1 MGGGGRSA
9 PAPQP
14 VPAAPAPIDYDAMA
28 RASIRVAQAQTKAEE
43 ESIKRLYPQYIGMQ
57 FGTADQ
63 LAGRLDN
70 SASQQAR
77 AIAQQELGRDMGP
90 SALERQFSALGMS
103 AMDYRPDQ
111 VQAPTDIRN
120 VQAINAQAAR
130 MGAVRDVQ
138 GVNAQRV
145 ADVRS
150 RNVGAGALGGSLLSE
165 AQQRVESGGRL
176 SAEASRDAVQS
187 ARAGMAAR
195 GMATGNA
202 GLAAEL
208 LNRDRYARTRDLE
221 NLGFAQGVQ
230 NADVQRRMSN
240 AEMALQ
246 AARGNQAM
254 AGQMSLADQAAMMD
268 AQRLN
273 QASDLTRGQANAQF
287 AQQAALANQ
296 AAGMDAQRL
305 NQVRDTTLGQFF
317 LNAQLANQEAN
328 MNQFNNNRAFVG
340 QAGQQA
346 FQNDMARS
354 QRRLGL
360 GGLLMDMDPY
370 RQALGPAFQLGMGTM
385 GNTTQQVGNIFSGA
399 LNQSANVSSF
409 NTNMAA
415 SNRNAILNSNAAMQ
429 AAAMQAG
436 AMNNAATMGMIG
448 SIGGGLLG
456 GAGFALSDKREKKD
470 IKPLGKAGSVLGLT
484 AYEFSYKGDGKKRKG
499 FMAQDVQKVLPEAVA
514 EVDYKGKK
522 RLAIKPAV
530 IGAALAEE
538 LMAAKAA

>member
-1 MGGGGRSA
+1 MGGKSSS

-28 RASIRVAQAQTKAEE
+28 NASIRVANAQSAAEE
-43 ESIKRLYPQYIGMQ
+43 AAIKRLYPEYIRMQ

-63 LAGRLDN
+63 LSRNLDN
-70 SASQQAR
+70 QFSQFAR
-77 AIAQQELGRDMGP
+77 QTILDEMGRDMGP
-90 SALERQFSALGMS
+90 SALENQMRALGAS
-103 AMDYRPDQ
+103 AMSYRPDQ
-111 VQAPTDIRN
+111 ISAPTNIRN
-120 VQAINAQAAR
+120 VRANLASAAQ
-130 MGAVRDVQ
+130 MGPVRDVR

-145 ADVRS
+145 ADVRA
-150 RNVGAGALGGSLLSE
+150 REVGAGALGQSLVGE
-165 AQQRVESGGRL
+165 AMNRVASGGRL

-195 GMATGNA
+195 GMATGSA

-208 LNRDRYARTRDLE
+208 LNRDRYSRQRNMEDLS
-221 NLGFAQGVQ
+221 FAQNVQ
-230 NADVQRRMSN
+230 NADIQRQMAG

-246 AARGNQAM
+246 ADRGNQAL
-254 AGQMSLADQAAMMD
+254 AGQMSLADQAAMME

-273 QASDLTRGQANAQF
+273 QASDLTRGQTDAQF
-287 AQQAALANQ
+287 AQQTALANQ
-296 AAGMDAQRL
+296 AARMDAQRL
-305 NQVRDTTLGQFF
+305 NQVRDTTLGQFL
-317 LNAQLANQEAN
+317 LNAQMANQEAN
-328 MNQFNNNRAFVG
+328 MNQVNNNRGFLSSVS
-340 QAGQQA
+340 QQA
-346 FQNDMARS
+346 LANDQMRS

-360 GGLLMDMDPY
+360 GTLYGDMDPY
-370 RQALGPAFQLGMGTM
+370 RQALGPAFNLGGSTLN
-385 GNTTQQVGNIFSGA
+385 NTTSQIRDIYGGSLDQMGKVMT
-399 LNQSANVSSF
+399 F

-415 SNRNAILNSNAAMQ
+415 SNRNAILNNNAAMQ

-436 AMNNAATMGMIG
+436 AMNNASTMGMIG
-448 SIGGGLLG
+448 GIGSGLLQ
-456 GAGFALSDKREKKD
+456 GAGMFALSDKREKKD

-484 AYEFSYKGDGKKRKG
+484 AYEFSYKGDDKKHKG
-499 FMAQDVQKVLPEAVA
+499 FMAQDVAKVLPEAVA

>member
-1 MGGGGRSA
+1 M

-14 VPAAPAPIDYDAMA
+14 VPPPPAPIDYDKMA

-43 ESIKRLYPQYIGMQ
+43 EAIKRLYPEYIRMQ

-63 LAGRLDN
+63 LSGRLDN
-70 SASQQAR
+70 AASRQAR
-77 AIAQQELGRDMGP
+77 AIAQEELGRDMGP
-90 SALERQFSALGMS
+90 SALEQQFSALGAS

-120 VQAINAQAAR
+120 VQALNAQAAR

-138 GVNAQRV
+138 GVNARRV
-145 ADVRS
+145 ADVRA

-165 AQQRVESGGRL
+165 AQRRVESGGRL
-176 SAEASRDAVQS
+176 SAEASRDAVQA

-195 GMATGNA
+195 GMATGSA

-208 LNRDRYARTRDLE
+208 LNRDRFARARNMEDLA
-221 NLGFAQGVQ
+221 FAQGVQ

-240 AEMALQ
+240 ADLALQ
-246 AARGNQAM
+246 AARGNQAL

-273 QASDLTRGQANAQF
+273 QASDLTRGQTDAQF
-287 AQQAALANQ
+287 AQQMALANQ

-305 NQVRDTTLGQFF
+305 NQVRDTTLGQLF

-340 QAGQQA
+340 QAAQQA
-346 FQNDMARS
+346 LQNDMARS

-360 GGLLMDMDPY
+360 GGLIMDMDPY

-385 GNTTQQVGNIFSGA
+385 GNTTQQVGNIFANS
-399 LNQSANVSSF
+399 LNQSGNVASF

-415 SNRNAILNSNAAMQ
+415 SNRNAILNNNAAMQ

-436 AMNNAATMGMIG
+436 ATGQAGMMGMIG
-448 SIGGGLLG
+448 SGV
-456 GAGFALSDKREKKD
+456 GA
-470 IKPLGKAGSVLGLT
+470 
-484 AYEFSYKGDGKKRKG
+484 
-499 FMAQDVQKVLPEAVA
+499 AV
-514 EVDYKGKK
+514 G
-522 RLAIKPAV
+522 
-530 IGAALAEE
+530 IGAIAI
-538 LMAAKAA
+538 

>member
-1 MGGGGRSA
+1 MGGRSSS

-14 VPAAPAPIDYDAMA
+14 VPPPPAPIDYDKMA
-28 RASIRVAQAQTKAEE
+28 EASIRVARAQTAEE
-43 ESIKRLYPQYIGMQ
+43 EAAIKRLYPEYIRMQ

-63 LAGRLDN
+63 LSRNLDN
-70 SASQQAR
+70 QFSQFAR
-77 AIAQQELGRDMGP
+77 QTILDEMGRDMGP
-90 SALERQFSALGMS
+90 SALENQMRGLGANAMS
-103 AMDYRPDQ
+103 YRPDQ
-111 VQAPTDIRN
+111 VSAPTNIRN
-120 VQAINAQAAR
+120 VRANLANAAQ
-130 MGAVRDVQ
+130 MGPVRDVR

-145 ADVRS
+145 ADVRA
-150 RNVGAGALGGSLLSE
+150 REVGAGALGQSLVGE
-165 AQQRVESGGRL
+165 AMNRVASGGRL

-195 GMATGNA
+195 GMATGSA

-208 LNRDRYARTRDLE
+208 LNRDRYSRQRSMEDLS
-221 NLGFAQGVQ
+221 FAQNVQ
-230 NADVQRRMSN
+230 NADIQRQMAG

-246 AARGNQAM
+246 ADRGNQAL

-273 QASDLTRGQANAQF
+273 QASDLTRGQTDAQF
-287 AQQAALANQ
+287 AQQTALANQ
-296 AAGMDAQRL
+296 AARMDAQRL
-305 NQVRDTTLGQFF
+305 NQVRDTTLGQFL
-317 LNAQLANQEAN
+317 LNAQMANQEAN
-328 MNQFNNNRAFVG
+328 MNQVNNNRGFLSSVA
-340 QAGQQA
+340 QQA
-346 FQNDMARS
+346 LANDQMRS

-360 GGLLMDMDPY
+360 GTLYGDMDPY
-370 RQALGPAFQLGMGTM
+370 RQALGPAFNLGGSTLN
-385 GNTTQQVGNIFSGA
+385 NTTSQIRDIYGGSLDQMGKVMT
-399 LNQSANVSSF
+399 F

-415 SNRNAILNSNAAMQ
+415 SNRNAVLNNNAAMQ

-436 AMNNAATMGMIG
+436 ASQNAGMMGMFGGIG
-448 SIGGGLLG
+448 SGLLQ
-456 GAGFALSDKREKKD
+456 GAGMFALSDKREKQD

-484 AYEFSYKGDGKKRKG
+484 AYEFSYKGDDKKHKG
-499 FMAQDVQKVLPEAVA
+499 FMAQDVAKVLPEAVA